1 MKTILKVVLILLLG
15 SCTSTKVIELGG
27 RAASEGVKVSQ
38 KAIDVFSLLAKQADI
53 DKSQQDKIKVLTN
66 PDPSTMSLPETK
78 VQDFSQQLAPRILAY
93 KSLLNTYSIFA
104 VLTDKNYGDKTKDA
118 MKALEESYNSINK
131 LPDLPSTVSSKLPEV
146 SKMITQAFQAKN
158 IKQHNQILYSLT
170 QLYFTLWNAD
180 EKIWDDYIDRIY
192 NDYIMGLTS
201 IESKQFDVKKIEQT
215 FKEPYKDESTII
227 LMYRLQCRDEIVKQR
242 DEVKKQ
248 LKDFGK
254 ALLELTQAHAE
265 IGKAETNI
273 SDVTSSLNSIE
284 NLLNQK

>member
-1 MKTILKVVLILLLG
+1 
-15 SCTSTKVIELGG
+15 
-27 RAASEGVKVSQ
+27 
-38 KAIDVFSLLAKQADI
+38 
-53 DKSQQDKIKVLTN
+53 
-66 PDPSTMSLPETK
+66 MSLPETK